1 MVNSRLGLV
10 TAAPSR
16 SNRTA
21 FTLRGALLLPK
32 LRSEFAE
39 FLDRGSLVHLGIL
52 YQPTCVGLRY
62 GHDAHSL
69 EAFLDSPASIR
80 PAWPAGRPFHSPLG
94 QRPGGFTYQSSLPA
108 WRVAMTPGPSS
119 LCPPIAQT
127 CGRGTGICTRCP
139 SPTPSGLG
147 LGPPNPSMISIAT
160 EPSGIRWEGFSPSSR
175 YSCQHSHSWPLQARS
190 PSPFT
195 ADHDAPLPCKIN
207 LASAAS
213 VPCLSPGGL
222 SAPRRIDQ

>member
-1 MVNSRLGLV
+1 M
-10 TAAPSR
+10 
-16 SNRTA
+16 
-21 FTLRGALLLPK
+21 
-32 LRSEFAE
+32 
-39 FLDRGSLVHLGIL
+39 
-52 YQPTCVGLRY
+52 RY

-80 PAWPAGRPFHSPLG
+80 PLWPAGRHFHSPLG
-94 QRPGGFTYQSSLPA
+94 HRPGGFACQDSLPA
-108 WRVAMTPGPSS
+108 WRVTLTPGPSS

-160 EPSGIRWEGFSPSSR
+160 EPSGIRWEGFAPSSR
-175 YSCQHSHSWPLQARS
+175 YSCQHSHSWPLQVRS

-195 ADHDAPLPCKIN
+195 ADHDAPLPC
-207 LASAAS
+207 ASLRIRGFGTMLEPRWIVGAAAHRPVS
-213 VPCLSPGGL
+213 YYALFQGWLLLSQPPGCHGATTTL
-222 SAPRRIDQ
+222 PT